1 MRAVW
6 EKWTFWVSAVFSA
19 AAIGL
24 VIANAFLQSENRT
37 IQSDVNQRQ
46 QFVNQTIQLN
56 RLHEELIRALA
67 ASAVANKD
75 DKLREILA
83 QVGITFTTNPPAAPG
98 ADGKTGR

>member
-1 MRAVW
+1 MRAGW
-6 EKWTFWVSAVFSA
+6 ERWSFWVAAVFSA
-19 AAIGL
+19 ATMAL

-46 QFVNQTIQLN
+46 QFINQTLQLN
-56 RLHEELIRALA
+56 RLHEELVRALA

-83 QVGITFTTNPPAAPG
+83 QVGITFTSNPSAAPG
-98 ADGKTGR
+98 ADGKAGH